1 MHPAIIPTLAYP
13 TVRHRVACP
22 PFTMCS
28 RTLPFIT
35 VLAYPATRR
44 YACIL
49 HYPSPKLSH
58 ASSSSPGAEA
68 ALLRPYGSQCR
79 IYPQSLGAAHI
90 MVHTHDVSW
99 AWEKKR
105 TTERVGDDIAGQN
118 GCGPRRGDGRV
129 LDVGRGHGRLLG
141 LVAYRLEIA
150 REVMNRTLEVSSPN
164 PTSLATCE
172 AANPAIRR
180 CRMRFFHVG
189 HPPPRLSRAH
199 PQLIAAR
206 PRLGLTWTLNES
218 LLITPSPLTADL
230 RPLSPTPQCIRKC
243 DEPLQLRHPA
253 CGTAYLSHTPPRET
267 PGRRMTRKQD
277 GRMRHRPGRDRQQ
290 YDVAMG

>member
-13 TVRHRVACP
+13 TVRRRVACP

-28 RTLPFIT
+28 RTLPFIA

-150 REVMNRTLEVSSPN
+150 REVMNRTLEVSSRPPPAFPN
-164 PTSLATCE
+164 TTMHPQMRRATSAAASRMWNCIFVAYAAQGNTRKTNDTKTGRSHAPSPRAGPAT
-172 AANPAIRR
+172 IRR
-180 CRMRFFHVG
+180 GNGM
-189 HPPPRLSRAH
+189 
-199 PQLIAAR
+199 IA
-206 PRLGLTWTLNES
+206 
-218 LLITPSPLTADL
+218 
-230 RPLSPTPQCIRKC
+230 
-243 DEPLQLRHPA
+243 
-253 CGTAYLSHTPPRET
+253 
-267 PGRRMTRKQD
+267 PGGRMTRERYD
-277 GRMRHRPGRDRQQ
+277 YHRPGRGQEDEQCDSGTHSPPPGTGWMDERH
-290 YDVAMG
+290 ANNTALSPE